1 MKKYILLMV
10 SFVLFTLLIGCQGDA
25 ALSVTYDE
33 DLSYASYFKDDN
45 PLIKI
50 SVKDYGDLFVELFK
64 DVAPITVDNF
74 IAYIQDNAFENST
87 FHRVINNFMI
97 QGGIVEDTQCSILGE
112 FQSNGITN
120 PLAHQPGV
128 IAMARTSN
136 MNSATSQFFINEVN
150 NNYLNG
156 QYASFGGLVS
166 GFDVLSAISEVSTNS
181 NDQPMTPVVITSIII
196 DLRGYEPS
204 PRTCYGT

>member
-1 MKKYILLMV
+1 MKKYLLLCIVFILM
-10 SFVLFTLLIGCQGDA
+10 TMLIGCQDEDT
-25 ALSVTYDE
+25 LSVTYDD
-33 DLSYASYFKDDN
+33 DLPYASYFKEDN

-50 SVKDYGDLFVELFK
+50 SVKDHGDMYIELFK

-74 IAYIQDNAFENST
+74 IAYIQDNAFESST
-87 FHRVINNFMI
+87 FHRVIDNFMI
-97 QGGIVEDTQCSILGE
+97 QGGIVSDTTCSIVGE

-120 PLAHQPGV
+120 PLQHQPGV

-150 NNYLNG
+150 NAYLNG
-156 QYASFGGLVS
+156 QYAAFGGLVS
-166 GFDVLSAISEVSTNS
+166 GFDVLASISDVSTNV
-181 NDQPMTPVVITSIII
+181 NDLPLTPVVMTSIVI

-204 PRTCYGT
+204 PRTCYES